1 MWFSGETRGAGESSL
16 LFASLLFAMMRAL
29 TRVILLVLVGCYA
42 RAESLDDA
50 ARALAKKIQARLGP
64 TETARVASRN
74 LSSLPASEAAKAQ
87 AALERALARRVRNPM
102 PVDILLTFSENVR
115 GLLLVT
121 EIRRESGTEIDLVEF
136 RLDPAPVSARP
147 ELAIEKKQIWQQ
159 AEPILDVAVVA
170 GQMLVLDG
178 RQVVRYERN
187 GSKWELMDTAA
198 FPPVN
203 LRDPRG
209 RLEVAGDAF
218 SAEIPGEICKG
229 TWKPAL
235 TMQCEQGGRFSAARN
250 TLDLNDGR
258 GPFFQ
263 QAELGGVDLVAEL
276 DGHTR
281 IYDAAHNLTG
291 VFEGWGSDLVAIADA
306 CGGKHVAGSA
316 PGDRQAPDSIAL
328 YDLVNGTPVRVSE
341 PAALPGPVTA
351 LWSSDTGALA
361 VARNLS
367 TGTYEAYALSIDC
380 GR

>member
-1 MWFSGETRGAGESSL
+1 
-16 LFASLLFAMMRAL
+16 
-29 TRVILLVLVGCYA
+29 
-42 RAESLDDA
+42 
-50 ARALAKKIQARLGP
+50 
-64 TETARVASRN
+64 
-74 LSSLPASEAAKAQ
+74 
-87 AALERALARRVRNPM
+87 
-102 PVDILLTFSENVR
+102 
-115 GLLLVT
+115 
-121 EIRRESGTEIDLVEF
+121 
-136 RLDPAPVSARP
+136 
-147 ELAIEKKQIWQQ
+147 
-159 AEPILDVAVVA
+159 
-170 GQMLVLDG
+170 
-178 RQVVRYERN
+178 
-187 GSKWELMDTAA
+187 MDTAA

-218 SAEIPGEICKG
+218 SAELPGEICKG

-235 TMQCEQGGRFSAARN
+235 TMQCEQGGPFSAARN

-263 QAELGGVDLVAEL
+263 QAELGGLDLVAEL
-276 DGHTR
+276 DGRTHV
-281 IYDAAHNLTG
+281 YDAAHNLTG

-316 PGDRQAPDSIAL
+316 PGDRQAADSIAL
-328 YDLVNGTPVRVSE
+328 YDLVNRTPVRVSE

-361 VARNLS
+361 VVRNLS